1 MKKDT
6 WLCLAVAVLLAFG
19 TIGIMPTD
27 TKAEGQTYVTLT
39 ETQQKEIA
47 ALQKEVLE
55 QRKAIINKYVE
66 YGVFTAEKGNK
77 IIAHLEERYSK
88 LEQNGFVPT
97 WDKDHRKP
105 EHKNE

>member
-1 MKKDT
+1 MKKNT
-6 WLCLAVAVLLAFG
+6 WISFAVAVLLAFG
-19 TIGIMPTD
+19 ALGWMPTN
-27 TKAEGQTYVTLT
+27 TKAEGTTVTLT
-39 ETQQKEIA
+39 EVQQKEIA